1 MYVIT
6 YIYQLYHHIITRIM
20 AISRYHQFFRLIS
33 PYHLIFRRISCITRK
48 SDITI
53 SPEVFGE
60 YHHITPKKVQYHHIT
75 IPWGG
80 PIRTVFLAPN
90 NLLYLRINLHVC
102 QKKIMM
108 FCRRSINKTSHPGRF
123 SNVSKTW
130 INVTDRHLF

>member
-53 SPEVFGE
+53 SPKFFGE
-60 YHHITPKKVQYHHIT
+60 YHHITPKKVQYHRIT

-80 PIRTVFLAPN
+80 AVMFTYFAISAVMTLTLHICLTLLLGETKPSPTTLAHDTN
-90 NLLYLRINLHVC
+90 ISR
-102 QKKIMM
+102 
-108 FCRRSINKTSHPGRF
+108 
-123 SNVSKTW
+123 
-130 INVTDRHLF
+130 VTA